1 MALSN
6 GKAEKKTL
14 RHCSYLVP
22 IKVGNHSNKKDRV
35 MKGQTN
41 SALSLIIKGI
51 ALDFIYRTVYGTA
64 DIASEAYISDK

>member
-1 MALSN
+1 
-6 GKAEKKTL
+6 
-14 RHCSYLVP
+14 
-22 IKVGNHSNKKDRV
+22 